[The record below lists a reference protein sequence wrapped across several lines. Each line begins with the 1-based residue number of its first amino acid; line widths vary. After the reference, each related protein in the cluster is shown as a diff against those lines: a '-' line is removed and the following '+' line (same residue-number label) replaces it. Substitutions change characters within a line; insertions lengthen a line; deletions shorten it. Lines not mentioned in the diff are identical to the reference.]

1 MSDDAGAA
9 HSDAPP
15 ANASRALIVSALG
28 VTQIL
33 AWGSSYYL
41 PAVLARPIAAD
52 TGWPLPWVVGG
63 LSLGL
68 LVAGLSSPFVG
79 RAIQAAGGRRV
90 LALSSALLGLGLAGL
105 AVSESLP
112 VYLGAWIVI
121 GLGMGAGLY
130 DAAFATL
137 GRMYLKSARRTI
149 AALTLFGGLA
159 STVCWP
165 LSAFLLEHLGWRG
178 ACLVYAGIQLFFA
191 LPLHLIVLPRRSSLP
206 AIRADAGEPDKPSTR
221 LIPSDQRLRFLVV
234 ASVIALA
241 SAISALVSVHLLTF
255 LQNGGMTLAAAVA
268 LGALVGPAQ
277 VSARAIEMAFGR
289 LLSPALDDAR
299 GDRSCDRRG
308 RAALHRLSDSLDRA
322 DPLRGRHRYR
332 IDCARHGAARD
343 LRSPLLCADHGTG
356 RDAKPD
362 RAGASALARG
372 DTDRI
377 WRLASGARRSR
388 HGGGGKCRAG
398 NGPHRHEPEIGD
410 GGGVSRGRG
419 SGGFCCQVP
428 PNPA

>member
-1 MSDDAGAA
+1 MSEHTGATDAGV
-9 HSDAPP
+9 SP
-15 ANASRALIVSALG
+15 ASASRVLIVSALG
-28 VTQIL
+28 ITQIL

-41 PAVLARPIAAD
+41 PAVLGGPIATD

-68 LVAGLSSPFVG
+68 VVAGFSSPFVG
-79 RAIQAAGGRRV
+79 RAIQSAGGRYV
-90 LALSSALLGLGLAGL
+90 LALSSLFFGIGLAGL
-105 AVSESLP
+105 SVSESLP
-112 VYLGAWIVI
+112 IYLGAWIVI

-137 GRMYLKSARRTI
+137 GRMYLKTARSTI

-178 ACLVYAGIQLFFA
+178 ACMVYAGIQLFFA
-191 LPLHLIVLPRRSSLP
+191 LPLHLIVIPRRSSLP
-206 AIRADAGEPDKPSTR
+206 AIRADAAEPDKPSTR

-255 LQNGGMTLAAAVA
+255 LQNGGMPLAAAVA

-289 LLSPALDDAR
+289 YYHPLWTMLAGTVLVTVGIGLLFINFPILSIGLILYGAGIGIESIAR
-299 GDRSCDRRG
+299 GTVPLAIFDPHNYAPIMG
-308 RAALHRLSDSLDRA
+308 RVAMPSLIAQALAPWLGAILIGQGGSHLALAVLVTAAVANAALAVTLIGISRKSVM
-322 DPLRGRHRYR
+322 
-332 IDCARHGAARD
+332 AA
-343 LRSPLLCADHGTG
+343 G
-356 RDAKPD
+356 
-362 RAGASALARG
+362 
-372 DTDRI
+372 
-377 WRLASGARRSR
+377 
-388 HGGGGKCRAG
+388 
-398 NGPHRHEPEIGD
+398 
-410 GGGVSRGRG
+410 
-419 SGGFCCQVP
+419 
-428 PNPA
+428 

>member
-1 MSDDAGAA
+1 MSEHTGATDAGV
-9 HSDAPP
+9 SP
-15 ANASRALIVSALG
+15 ASASRVLIVSALG
-28 VTQIL
+28 ITQIL

-41 PAVLARPIAAD
+41 PAVLGGPIATD

-68 LVAGLSSPFVG
+68 VVAGFSSPFVG
-79 RAIQAAGGRRV
+79 RAIQSAGGRYV
-90 LALSSALLGLGLAGL
+90 LALSSLFFGIGLAGL
-105 AVSESLP
+105 SVSESLP
-112 VYLGAWIVI
+112 IYLGAWIVI

-137 GRMYLKSARRTI
+137 GRMYLKTARSTI

-178 ACLVYAGIQLFFA
+178 ACMVYAGIQLFFA
-191 LPLHLIVLPRRSSLP
+191 LPLHLIVIPRRSSLP
-206 AIRADAGEPDKPSTR
+206 AIRADAAEPDKPSTR

-255 LQNGGMTLAAAVA
+255 LQNGGMPLAAAVA

-289 LLSPALDDAR
+289 YYHPLWTMLAGTVLVTAGIGLLFINFPILSIGLILYGAGIGIESIAR
-299 GDRSCDRRG
+299 GTVPLAIFDPHNYAPIMG
-308 RAALHRLSDSLDRA
+308 RVAMPSLIAQALAPWLGAILIGQGGSHLALAVLVTAAVANAALAVTLIGISRKSVM
-322 DPLRGRHRYR
+322 
-332 IDCARHGAARD
+332 AA
-343 LRSPLLCADHGTG
+343 G
-356 RDAKPD
+356 
-362 RAGASALARG
+362 
-372 DTDRI
+372 
-377 WRLASGARRSR
+377 
-388 HGGGGKCRAG
+388 
-398 NGPHRHEPEIGD
+398 
-410 GGGVSRGRG
+410 
-419 SGGFCCQVP
+419 
-428 PNPA
+428 

>member
-68 LVAGLSSPFVG
+68 AVAGLSSPFVG

-112 VYLGAWIVI
+112 LYLGAWVVI

-149 AALTLFGGLA
+149 SALTLFGGLA

-178 ACLVYAGIQLFFA
+178 ACLVYACIQLFFA
-191 LPLHLIVLPRRSSLP
+191 LPLHLIVVPHRSSLP
-206 AIRADAGEPDKPSTR
+206 AIRAEAGEPDKPSTR

-289 LLSPALDDAR
+289 YYHPLWTMLAGTVLVTAGVGLLFIDFPILSIGLILYGAGIGIESIAR
-299 GDRSCDRRG
+299 GTVPLAIFDPRFYAPIMG
-308 RAALHRLSDSLDRA
+308 RVAMPSLIAQALAPWLGAILIGYGGSHLALAVLVTAAAANAALA
-322 DPLRGRHRYR
+322 M
-332 IDCARHGAARD
+332 A
-343 LRSPLLCADHGTG
+343 LLAM
-356 RDAKPD
+356 
-362 RAGASALARG
+362 S
-372 DTDRI
+372 
-377 WRLASGARRSR
+377 RRSVM
-388 HGGGGKCRAG
+388 AA
-398 NGPHRHEPEIGD
+398 E
-410 GGGVSRGRG
+410 
-419 SGGFCCQVP
+419 
-428 PNPA
+428 

>member
-1 MSDDAGAA
+1 MSGDAGAA

-15 ANASRALIVSALG
+15 ASASRGLIVSALG

-41 PAVLARPIAAD
+41 PAVLGRPIAAD

-68 LVAGLSSPFVG
+68 AAAGLSSPFVG

-90 LALSSALLGLGLAGL
+90 LALSSALLGLGLAGI
-105 AVSESLP
+105 AVAESLP

-137 GRMYLKSARRTI
+137 GRLYLTSARRSI
-149 AALTLFGGLA
+149 ASLTLFGGLA

-191 LPLHLIVLPRRSSLP
+191 LPLHLIVVPRRSSLP
-206 AIRADAGEPDKPSTR
+206 AIRVDAGEPGKRSTR
-221 LIPSDQRLRFLVV
+221 LIPPEQRLRFLVV

-255 LQNGGMTLAAAVA
+255 LQNSGMTIAAAVT

-289 LLSPALDDAR
+289 YYHPLWTMLAGTVLVTAGVGLLFVEFPILSIGLILYGAGIGIESIAR
-299 GDRSCDRRG
+299 GTVPLAIFDPHSYAPIMG
-308 RAALHRLSDSLDRA
+308 SLA
-322 DPLRGRHRYR
+322 MPSL
-332 IDCARHGAARD
+332 IAQ
-343 LRSPLLCADHGTG
+343 
-356 RDAKPD
+356 
-362 RAGASALARG
+362 ALAPWLG
-372 DTDRI
+372 AI
-377 WRLASGARRSR
+377 LVAHGGSHLALAVLVAAAAVNSVLAVTLLAMSRRSVM
-388 HGGGGKCRAG
+388 AA
-398 NGPHRHEPEIGD
+398 E
-410 GGGVSRGRG
+410 
-419 SGGFCCQVP
+419 
-428 PNPA
+428 